1 MTASV
6 TAVMLA
12 YGAEEWLEQAVAAV
26 LGSSG
31 IDIDVVVVDNGC
43 TSDAVAHVKGLTGV
57 RVSTPESNLGFAGG
71 CVRGGAGATGEYLA
85 FVNSDAIVA
94 PGALAQ
100 LVVVAAEADVGFA
113 MGSIRLADSP
123 ELINSAGNP
132 LHFAGLSWAGGFGE
146 PAACHAERR
155 SVIAGSGCCFVIRR
169 ELWEDLGGFADEY
182 FAYAEDTELSL
193 RLWQRGRT
201 VEYVPDAVVLHHYQ
215 FSRNERKLYLLE
227 RNRAILLLTTYQRR
241 SLMVLAP
248 MLLLTEI
255 LMLGAAIAGGW
266 GAAKLRGWRWLWR
279 HRGWI
284 RARRALIQRERVIP
298 DSVIFRRVTGR
309 FDPANV
315 PAPPGIGVF
324 NAVMSGYWAVARK
337 MLCGRVAD

>member
-6 TAVMLA
+6 TAVLLA
-12 YGAEEWLEQAVAAV
+12 YGAEQWLEQAVTAV
-26 LGSSG
+26 LGSRG

-43 TSDAVAHVKGLTGV
+43 ISDAVAHVKGLTGV
-57 RVSTPESNLGFAGG
+57 RVITPDTNLGYAGG
-71 CVRGGAGATGEYLA
+71 CVRGGAEAKGNYLA

-94 PGALAQ
+94 PDALAR
-100 LVVVAAEADVGFA
+100 LVAVAAEADVGFA

-132 LHFAGLSWAGGFGE
+132 LHFVGLSWAGGFNE
-146 PAACHAERR
+146 PAARHAERR
-155 SVIAGSGCCFVIRR
+155 SVIAGSGCCFVMRTD
-169 ELWEDLGGFADEY
+169 LWEDLGGFADEY

-215 FSRNERKLYLLE
+215 FSRNERKFYLLE
-227 RNRAILLLTTYQRR
+227 RNRAIMLLTTYQGR
-241 SLMVLAP
+241 SLLVLAP
-248 MLLLTEI
+248 MLLLTEV

-266 GAAKLRGWRWLWR
+266 GAAKVRGWRWLWQ

-284 RARRALIQRERVIP
+284 RARRSLIQRERVIP
-298 DSVIFRRVTGR
+298 DSVIFQRITAR
-309 FDPANV
+309 FDPANIA
-315 PAPPGIGVF
+315 APPGVSAF
-324 NAVMSGYWAVARK
+324 NAIMSGYW
-337 MLCGRVAD
+337 RVACKLL